1 MIVYKYPITPDVF
14 AMVLGQ
20 FDLLEVHTGIAF
32 FDSSYESEID
42 PDHLVST
49 DSALNYIIHLY
60 NGFHIPIIC

>member
-14 AMVLGQ
+14 VMVLGQ

-49 DSALNYIIHLY
+49 DSTLKLHYPFSTY
-60 NGFHIPIIC
+60 NGFHIP